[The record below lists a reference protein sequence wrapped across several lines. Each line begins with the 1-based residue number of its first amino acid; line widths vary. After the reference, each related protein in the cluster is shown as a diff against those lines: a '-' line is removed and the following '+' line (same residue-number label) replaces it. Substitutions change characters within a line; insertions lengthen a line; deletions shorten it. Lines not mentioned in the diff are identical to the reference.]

1 MQHAARFDALPPYA
15 FPRLR
20 ALLDPHTPG
29 GDPIAMSVGEPTH
42 AFPGFVTE
50 VLAREAA
57 GYGKYPPTEGTP
69 ELRAAIGG
77 WLRRRYGLG
86 EDRTDPERHV
96 HALNGTRE
104 GLFMACIALCPEV
117 KGGGRAVVL
126 MPNPFYQ
133 CYAAAAL
140 AAGAE
145 PVYVPAT
152 AATGHL
158 PDFEALPRDLLDR
171 TGLVY
176 LCSPANPQGAVASAD
191 YWARLIRLA
200 ETHDFRIL
208 ADECYSEIY
217 RDKAPTG
224 ALEVAAA
231 IGADPERVVVF
242 HSLSKRSNLAG
253 LRSGFCAGGPQ
264 AIAAIRRLRAYGGA
278 PSPLPA
284 QAAAAA
290 CWADEA
296 HVVENRA
303 LYGRKYALADEILGN
318 MPGYAAPEAGF
329 FLWLDVGDGE
339 AAAVRLWREAGVRAL
354 PGAYLSRPTP
364 QGDPGAA
371 FLRVALVADE
381 ASLRRGL
388 EAIRGVLGAQTNAE
402 V

>member
-1 MQHAARFDALPPYA
+1 MSHAARFDDLPPYA

-20 ALLDPHTPG
+20 ALLDPHPPG
-29 GDPIAMSVGEPTH
+29 AEPVSMSIGEPTH
-42 AFPGFVTE
+42 PMPAFVAE

-57 GYGKYPPTEGTP
+57 GYAVYPPNEGTP
-69 ELRAAIGG
+69 ALRGAIGA
-77 WLRRRYGLG
+77 WLGRRYGLP
-86 EDRTDPERHV
+86 EAWTDPDTRIS
-96 HALNGTRE
+96 ALNGTRE
-104 GLFMACIALCPEV
+104 GLFMACVALCPER
-117 KGGGRAVVL
+117 KAGASTAVL

-152 AATGHL
+152 AETGHL

-176 LCSPANPQGAVASAD
+176 LCSPANPQGAVASAA
-191 YWARLIRLA
+191 YWERLIRLA
-200 ETHDFRIL
+200 ERHDFRIL
-208 ADECYSEIY
+208 ADECYCEIW
-217 RDKAPTG
+217 RDAPPPG
-224 ALEVAAA
+224 AMETAAR

-242 HSLSKRSNLAG
+242 HSLSKRSNLPG
-253 LRSGFCAGGPQ
+253 LRAGFCAGGPK
-264 AIAAIRRLRAYGGA
+264 AVAAIRRLRAYGGA

-290 CWADEA
+290 CWADEG
-296 HVVENRA
+296 HVAENRA
-303 LYGRKYALADEILGN
+303 LYLRKYGLADEILGN

-339 AAAVRLWREAGVRAL
+339 AAALRLWREAGVRAL

-364 QGDPGAA
+364 QGDPGAR
-371 FLRVALVADE
+371 FLRVAMVAE
-381 ASLRRGL
+381 EGALRRGL
-388 EAIRGVLGAQTNAE
+388 EAIRAVLGGEGAG
-402 V
+402 